1 MTSRNDIELPI
12 NVDKPAME
20 WSSDIMAEMIRR
32 LDLKYLA
39 MNPGA
44 SYRGLHDS
52 LVNYLG
58 NRDPQMLLCL
68 NEGHAVAIAHGYAKI
83 TDAPMGCLLHS
94 NVGLMAGL
102 MQIFN
107 AWCARVPMVV
117 IGAGGPIDADQRRPW
132 VDWIHTTADQGAL
145 LRNFTKWDNTPMS
158 AQAAVE
164 ALLRAQQIA
173 RTAPKGPTYV
183 CLDAGLQEEALD
195 TATFEMP
202 DIARFQPGPPPYP
215 APSALKEMAARLI
228 AAKRPLL
235 FIGKVSRRS
244 EDWNRRVKLAEAL
257 GARVV
262 TDLRAGASF
271 PTDHPLHGPAPR
283 PNLPSESQALM
294 RQADVILALDCVDL
308 AGALRLTAAGG
319 AARAFIIHCS
329 TDSYVHNGWSM
340 DHQALPT
347 VDLKVLAEPDAVI
360 EALLP
365 FLDGAT
371 AEGKWEGVEPASHA
385 MPAPPQLGDQPIS
398 YKELTYCLAQ
408 ARAGRHFTIVRV
420 GLGWAS
426 EYYPFHEPLDFLGWD
441 GGGGLGAGPG
451 MAIGVGL
458 ALRDSVRDGGR
469 IAMTLIGDS
478 DFLQGATALWTAA
491 HYHIPV
497 LLIVTNN
504 RSNFND
510 EVHQEAVARERKRPV
525 ENKWIGMRID
535 DPSLDL
541 VKLANAQ
548 GMEAR
553 GPVSLARDLPQA
565 LESAISAV
573 AAGRPYLLDVMVTPT
588 GAPLLKRS

>member
-1 MTSRNDIELPI
+1 MKSLEDIEQPGNLGR
-12 NVDKPAME
+12 PAIE
-20 WSSDIMAEMIRR
+20 WSSDIMAEMLRR
-32 LDLKYLA
+32 LDLKYVA

-68 NEGHAVAIAHGYAKI
+68 NEGHAVAIAHGYARI
-83 TDAPMGCLLHS
+83 TDELMGCLLHS

-102 MQIFN
+102 MQIYN

-117 IGAGGPIDADQRRPW
+117 IGAGGPADAERRRPW

-145 LRNFTKWDNTPMS
+145 LRNFSKWDNTPAS
-158 AQAAVE
+158 AAAAVE
-164 ALLRAQQIA
+164 ALLRARQIA

-183 CLDAGLQEEALD
+183 CLDAGLQEVAAETPAVTL
-195 TATFEMP
+195 P
-202 DIARFQPGPPPYP
+202 DVARFEPGPTPYP
-215 APSALKEMAARLI
+215 APAAVKAMAERLMH
-228 AAKRPLL
+228 AQRPLL
-235 FIGKVSRRS
+235 FIGKVSRRQA
-244 EDWNRRVKLAEAL
+244 DWDRRVKFAEML
-257 GARVV
+257 GARVI

-283 PNLPSESQALM
+283 PNLPPESQALM

-319 AARAFIIHCS
+319 AASAYLIHCS
-329 TDSYVHNGWSM
+329 VDSYVHNGWSM
-340 DHQALPT
+340 DHQGLPA
-347 VDLKVLAEPDAVI
+347 VDLRVLAEPDAVV

-365 FLDGAT
+365 ALGLAT
-371 AEGKWEGVEPASHA
+371 AQGKWEGIAPASHA
-385 MPAPPQLGDQPIS
+385 VPPVPELGDQPIT
-398 YKELTYCLAQ
+398 YQELTCCLDQ
-408 ARAGRHFTIVRV
+408 ARRQARSRRQFTIVRF

-451 MAIGVGL
+451 MAIGAGL
-458 ALRDSVRDGGR
+458 ALRGSGR
-469 IAMTLIGDS
+469 IPMTLLGDS

-491 HYHIPV
+491 HYRIPA
-497 LLIVTNN
+497 LIIVTNN

-510 EVHQEAVARERKRPV
+510 EIHQEAVARERKRPL

-535 DPSLDL
+535 DPALDL

-548 GMEAR
+548 GVDAT
-553 GPVSLARDLPQA
+553 GPVTRARDLPQA
-565 LESAISAV
+565 LEAGIHAV
-573 AAGRPYLLDVMVTPT
+573 EEGRPYLLDIIVTPT
-588 GAPLLKRS
+588 GGPLLKRA